1 MSQSSGAP
9 GGFHVDKSQINE
21 RLQLLKSTFKYK
33 NPSETEMQSNL
44 EEMKS
49 FDNID
54 SHNKYRGDQG
64 GKASSEYNARGLA
77 SKPTTLNNNSHNNNY
92 MLQTAGSGAR
102 VSGTGA
108 KILGNPQQTHNSF
121 GFSNVST
128 NVNNPNPNHYN
139 ASSSSANR

>member
-1 MSQSSGAP
+1 MNNETQSSKTGQVGGGHSQVIRHSEIKVQQRNMSQSSGAP

-54 SHNKYRGDQG
+54 SHNKYRGDKG

-77 SKPTTLNNNSHNNNY
+77 SKP
-92 MLQTAGSGAR
+92 
-102 VSGTGA
+102 
-108 KILGNPQQTHNSF
+108 I
-121 GFSNVST
+121 
-128 NVNNPNPNHYN
+128 
-139 ASSSSANR
+139 